1 MYAQFVRAHLWA
13 HLAAL
18 SFHDAAGALAT
29 DLVGRARAGRTAGGQ
44 STAEYAL
51 VLLGAA
57 TVAVVF
63 IAWAGKTSRI
73 GKLFN
78 AVLDTVIGKV

>member
-1 MYAQFVRAHLWA
+1 MYAAILTV

-18 SFHDAAGALAT
+18 SLLERGLDRVRRPT
-29 DLVGRARAGRTAGGQ
+29 AREHGQ

-57 TVAVVF
+57 TVALVF
-63 IAWAGKTSRI
+63 IAWAGKSSRI
-73 GKLFN
+73 GNLFN
-78 AVLDTVIGKV
+78 TVLDTVIGKV

>member
-1 MYAQFVRAHLWA
+1 MYSAI
-13 HLAAL
+13 LAAQIAVL
-18 SFHDAAGALAT
+18 SRVHDLAEQA
-29 DLVGRARAGRTAGGQ
+29 RARHGDPFRLRRQAGQ

-57 TVAVVF
+57 TVALVF
-63 IAWAGKTSRI
+63 VAWAGKSSRI

-78 AVLDTVIGKV
+78 AVLDSVIGKI